1 MRQLVTKAELSA
13 ILTKEL
19 QALPDAGGSRI
30 SVQYALQEPD
40 ADGCNWSETVIV
52 SVGPRATATYLTP
65 LAAAIVR
72 RARQRYNVGAEVK
85 VTTTDETLVRDLNSA
100 GLEGVR
106 AEYRPTMAFDSAERV
121 LEVVLQVASPTAG
134 MLLAKWLQI
143 RLQKPNARTST
154 TIVNQTTINA
164 QNVAVV
170 IEQAIE
176 RPADKKQDT

>member
-1 MRQLVTKAELSA
+1 MRELVTKAELSA

-19 QALPDAGGSRI
+19 QAMPDAAGSKL

-52 SVGPRATATYLTP
+52 SVGPKATAEYLTP
-65 LAAAIVR
+65 LAAAIIR
-72 RARQRYNVGAEVK
+72 RARQRYNVGAEIK
-85 VTTTDETLVRDLNSA
+85 VTTTDETLVRDLNTA

-121 LEVVLQVASPTAG
+121 LEAVLQVACPTGG

-143 RLQKPNARTST
+143 RLRKPNARNST
-154 TIVNQTTINA
+154 TIINQTTINA
-164 QNVAVV
+164 QNVVVV
-170 IEQAIE
+170 IKQATE
-176 RPADKKQDT
+176 RPAEEK